1 MSRCSPHC
9 TWSLECGVVG
19 QSECRPRADQDH
31 TYIGTAA
38 SQEVVSTHGSAPFMP
53 HSGRLCLADTTARR
67 KVLPSLTCTCTTCR
81 TVASSQ
87 VSETDGIDLA
97 SPVPASR
104 EHGQAHVMNSRP
116 ASGTARHLNNQIC
129 AKVHV
134 GAAPA
139 MQAARVGQPP
149 ILASCPILARL
160 QPDFRPGELPIR
172 ASCLFRPGH
181 LRRVE

>member
-1 MSRCSPHC
+1 
-9 TWSLECGVVG
+9 
-19 QSECRPRADQDH
+19 
-31 TYIGTAA
+31 
-38 SQEVVSTHGSAPFMP
+38 MP

-67 KVLPSLTCTCTTCR
+67 KVIPSLTCTCR

-116 ASGTARHLNNQIC
+116 ASGTARHLNNQYC

-172 ASCLFRPGH
+172 ASCLFGPVAYSGQVIFVA
-181 LRRVE
+181 LSSICMPT